1 MLVFTAAPPDR
12 YLVLAIGPYIQRF
25 LQTLYIFNG
34 TVDDEITNKF
44 AYIYIVFIVFF
55 FKYQINIYICALL
68 LPLFQFVLGFFFFKK
83 NLKFM

>member
-44 AYIYIVFIVFF
+44 AIYFLYIYIHIVFIVFF
-55 FKYQINIYICALL
+55 LNIKSTYTFVLL
-68 LPLFQFVLGFFFFKK
+68 LPLFQFVLGVFFF
-83 NLKFM
+83 